1 MIRMRTEMRCYGK
14 EKHLGDTVEMEMN
27 RYDRMKGYTVE
38 MVMKCN
44 DFIRFEMEKTVVEEK
59 EVDQI

>member
-1 MIRMRTEMRCYGK
+1 MRTEMRCYGK
-14 EKHLGDTVEMEMN
+14 EKHLGDTVEME
-27 RYDRMKGYTVE
+27 
-38 MVMKCN
+38 MKCN

>member
-1 MIRMRTEMRCYGK
+1 MRTEMRCYEK
-14 EKHLGDTVEMEMN
+14 EKHLGD
-27 RYDRMKGYTVE
+27 TVE

-59 EVDQI
+59 RSGPDLNLSHQT